1 MTRAW
6 PAIWPI
12 PTRKRIEAEQASMA
26 RRKTGR
32 DLHGWVILDKP
43 LGMTSTRAVSAVRRI
58 FDARKAGHGGTL
70 DPLATGLLP
79 IALGEATKTVTFVM
93 AGAKTYRFTARWG
106 IETTTDDGE
115 GEAVATS
122 AVRPTQAGIEAVLPL
137 FTGSIAQVPP
147 RFSAIKVAG
156 ERAYDL
162 ARGGKEVELDAREV
176 RIDRLD
182 LTAIEGP
189 DAAVFEADCGKG
201 TYVRALARDIGRAL
215 GTFAHVTALRRT
227 RVAGF
232 GEDDMISLEKLEE
245 LSHIAAGRE
254 TPVDVLRSMETALDD
269 IPALAVSG
277 ADAVRLMRGQAVIL
291 RGRDAPILHG
301 TVFVASGG
309 KPVALAE
316 VKQGGLHPKR
326 VCNPAG

>member
-1 MTRAW
+1 
-6 PAIWPI
+6 
-12 PTRKRIEAEQASMA
+12 MA

-32 DLHGWVILDKP
+32 PVHGWVILDKP
-43 LGMTSTRAVSAVRRI
+43 VGMTSTRAVSAVRRI

-79 IALGEATKTVTFVM
+79 IALGEATKTVSFVM
-93 AGAKTYRFTARWG
+93 DGAKTYRFTVRWG
-106 IETTTDDGE
+106 IGTTTDDTE
-115 GEAVATS
+115 GEPTATS
-122 AVRPTQAGIEAVLPL
+122 DVRPSRAAIEAVLPR
-137 FTGSIAQVPP
+137 FAGTISQVPP
-147 RFSAIKVAG
+147 RFSAVKVAG

-162 ARGGKEVELDAREV
+162 ARDGGEPELDAREV

-182 LTAIEGP
+182 LVEMAGADET
-189 DAAVFEADCGKG
+189 VFEADCGKG
-201 TYVRALARDIGRAL
+201 TYVRSLARDLGRAL

-245 LSHIAAGRE
+245 LSHIAAGQE
-254 TPVDVLRSMETALDD
+254 TLADVLCSMETALDD

-277 ADAVRLMRGQAVIL
+277 ADAARLMRGQAVIL

-301 TVFVASGG
+301 TVLVASGG
-309 KPVALAE
+309 NPVALAE
-316 VKQGGLHPKR
+316 MKQGALHPKR
-326 VCNPAG
+326 VFNLAG